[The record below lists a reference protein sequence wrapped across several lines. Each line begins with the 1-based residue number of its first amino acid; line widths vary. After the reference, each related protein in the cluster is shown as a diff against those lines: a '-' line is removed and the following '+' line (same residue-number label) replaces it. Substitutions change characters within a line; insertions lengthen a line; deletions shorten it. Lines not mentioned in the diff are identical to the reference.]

1 MSTTAETQDQVEVK
15 LPDGSTRQ
23 VPRGATLLDL
33 AKEIGPGL
41 AKAALGGK
49 INDQLVDLST
59 PITAPADVQLVTW
72 KDEEGRE
79 MFRHTSTHIMAQALK
94 RILPDAKLT
103 VGPPLA
109 DSYYYDFDVKEPL
122 TPEILEKIEAEMTKI
137 VEEGLEL
144 TRMEVP
150 REEAIRLFQE
160 RNEPYKLEIIEGLPD
175 ESTISLYK
183 QGEFVDL
190 CRGPHIPNTS
200 YVKALK
206 LLTVSGCYWRA
217 DAKNQVLQR
226 VYGTSFPDKKQLA
239 EHLRILEEAKKRDHR
254 RIGKDLDLFS
264 FQDEGPGFPFFHPN
278 GMVIYNEITNFIREE
293 LTKRDYVEIMTP
305 IILNDELWH
314 KSGHFEHYKENMYF
328 TEVDEQ
334 DFAVKPMNCPGC
346 CLVYRNS
353 LHSYRDLPLKMAEF
367 GRVHRHELSGALHG
381 LFRVRSFTQ
390 DDAHIFCTP
399 DQLEAAVTEAIELIQ
414 TVYEVFGFTD
424 YHMELSTRPE
434 KSLGSDEMWENA
446 TVALQNSLERLGV
459 QFKLNPGDGA
469 FYGPKIDF
477 HVKDCLNRTWQ
488 CATIQVDFSMPERFD
503 LNYVGPDGQKHR
515 PVMVH
520 RAVVGSLER
529 FIGVLTEHTAGNFPT
544 WLAPVQTIVLP
555 VSEKSLAYGEQVLAE
570 LKGLGF
576 RAELDSSED
585 KISAK
590 IRNAELRKIP
600 YMLVIGEKEA
610 AAGTVGVRRHG
621 KGDQGAR
628 DRKEFMEELQQEVRE
643 RRRD

>member
-1 MSTTAETQDQVEVK
+1 MSATAETQDKIQVT
-15 LPDGSTRQ
+15 LPDGSTRE
-23 VPRGATLLDL
+23 VPRGSTLMDL
-33 AKEIGPGL
+33 AREIGPGL

-49 INDQLVDLST
+49 INGELVDLSA
-59 PITAPADVQLVTW
+59 PITEASEVQLVTW

-122 TPEILEKIEAEMTKI
+122 TPEMLEKIEAEMEKI
-137 VEEGLEL
+137 VQENLALE
-144 TRMEVP
+144 RIEVP
-150 REEAIRLFQE
+150 REEAIRLFKE
-160 RNEPYKLEIIEGLPD
+160 KNEPYKLEIIDGLPD
-175 ESTISLYK
+175 EQTISLYK

-190 CRGPHIPNTS
+190 CRGPHIPSTS

-226 VYGTSFPDKKQLA
+226 VYGTSFPDKKQLT

-278 GMVIYNEITNFIREE
+278 GMVIYNEISNFIREE
-293 LTKRDYVEIMTP
+293 LAKRDYVEIMTP

-314 KSGHFEHYKENMYF
+314 KSGHWEHYKENMYF

-346 CLVYRNS
+346 CLVYRNR
-353 LHSYRDLPLKMAEF
+353 LTSYRDLPLKLAEF

-399 DQLEAAVTEAIELIQ
+399 DQLEDAVTEAIELIQ
-414 TVYEVFGFTD
+414 TVYEVFGFED

-434 KSLGSDEMWENA
+434 KSLGSDEMWDNA
-446 TVALQNSLERLGV
+446 TTALQNSLEKLGV
-459 QFKLNPGDGA
+459 KFKLNPGDGA

-488 CATIQVDFSMPERFD
+488 CGTIQVDFSMPERFD
-503 LNYVGPDGQKHR
+503 LSYIGPDGQKHR

-520 RAVVGSLER
+520 RAVLGSLER

-544 WLAPVQTIVLP
+544 WLAPVQAIVLP
-555 VSEKSLAYGEQVLAE
+555 VSEKSLEYGKSTLAE
-570 LKGLGF
+570 LKAAGI
-576 RAELDSSED
+576 RAELDASED

-590 IRNAELRKIP
+590 IRDAELRKIP
-600 YMLVIGEKEA
+600 YMLIVGEKESG
-610 AAGTVGVRRHG
+610 AGTVGVRRHG
-621 KGDQGAR
+621 KGDQGAMAR
-628 DRKEFMEELQQEVRE
+628 DEFVSNLLKEIKDRVR
-643 RRRD
+643 D

>member
-1 MSTTAETQDQVEVK
+1 M
-15 LPDGSTRQ
+15 
-23 VPRGATLLDL
+23 DL
-33 AKEIGPGL
+33 AREIGPGL

-49 INDQLVDLST
+49 INGQLVDLST
-59 PITAPADVQLVTW
+59 PITADSDVQLVTW

-79 MFRHTSTHIMAQALK
+79 MFRHTSTHVMAQALK
-94 RILPDAKLT
+94 RVVPEAKLT

-109 DSYYYDFDVKEPL
+109 DSFYYDFDVKEPL
-122 TPEILEKIEAEMTKI
+122 TPEMLEKLEAEMDKI
-137 VEEGLEL
+137 VSENLEL
-144 TRMEVP
+144 KRIEVP
-150 REEAIRLFQE
+150 RDEAIRLFKE

-175 ESTISLYK
+175 EATISLYQ

-190 CRGPHIPNTS
+190 CRGPHIPSTGLI
-200 YVKALK
+200 KAHK

-217 DAKNQVLQR
+217 NANNQVLQR

-293 LTKRDYVEIMTP
+293 LAKRSYVEIMTP

-314 KSGHFEHYKENMYF
+314 KSGHWDHYKENMYF
-328 TEVDEQ
+328 TEVDET

-399 DQLEAAVTEAIELIQ
+399 EQLEAAVTEAIELIQ
-414 TVYEVFGFTD
+414 RVYEVFGFED

-434 KSLGSDEMWENA
+434 KSQGSDEMWENA
-446 TVALQNSLERLGV
+446 TSALQNSLEKLGV
-459 QFKLNPGDGA
+459 KFKLNPGDGA

-488 CATIQVDFSMPERFD
+488 CGTIQVDFSMPERFD
-503 LNYVGPDGQKHR
+503 LSYVGADGQKHR

-544 WLAPVQTIVLP
+544 WLAPTQVTVLP
-555 VSEKSLAYGEQVLAE
+555 ISEKTLGYAREVADE
-570 LKGLGF
+570 LKAQGI
-576 RAELDSSED
+576 RITLDESED
-585 KISAK
+585 KINAK
-590 IRNAELRKIP
+590 IRNAELQKIP
-600 YMLVIGEKEA
+600 YMLIVGEKEA
-610 AAGTVGVRRHG
+610 SAGAVGVRRHG
-621 KGDQGAR
+621 KGDLGAQPR
-628 DRKEFMEELQQEVRE
+628 DKFLADLKQEIAE
-643 RRRD
+643 RRFH

>member
-1 MSTTAETQDQVEVK
+1 M
-15 LPDGSTRQ
+15 
-23 VPRGATLLDL
+23 DL
-33 AKEIGPGL
+33 AREIGPGL

-49 INDQLVDLST
+49 INGKLVDLSA
-59 PITAPADVQLVTW
+59 PITEPADVQLVTW

-94 RILPDAKLT
+94 RILPEAKLT

-122 TPEILEKIEAEMTKI
+122 TPEMLEKIEAEMAKI
-137 VEEGLEL
+137 VDENLALE
-144 TRMEVP
+144 RVEVP
-150 REEAIRLFQE
+150 REEAIRLFKE
-160 RNEPYKLEIIEGLPD
+160 KNEPYKLEIIEGLPD
-175 ESTISLYK
+175 EATISLYK

-190 CRGPHIPNTS
+190 CRGPHIPNTA

-217 DAKNQVLQR
+217 DANNQVLQR

-278 GMVIYNEITNFIREE
+278 GMVIYNEISNFIREE
-293 LTKRDYVEIMTP
+293 LAKRNYVEIMTP

-314 KSGHFEHYKENMYF
+314 KSGHWDHYKENMYF

-399 DQLEAAVTEAIELIQ
+399 GQLEDAVTEAIELIQ
-414 TVYEVFGFTD
+414 KVYEAFGFDD

-446 TVALQNSLERLGV
+446 TSALQNSLDRLGV
-459 QFKLNPGDGA
+459 KYKLNPGDGA

-488 CATIQVDFSMPERFD
+488 CGTIQVDFSMPERFD
-503 LNYVGPDGQKHR
+503 LNYVGTDGQKHR

-520 RAVVGSLER
+520 RAVLGSMER

-544 WLAPVQTIVLP
+544 WLAPVQAIVLP
-555 VSEKSLAYGEQVLAE
+555 VSEKSLAYGEAVLSE
-570 LKGLGF
+570 LKSQGI
-576 RAELDSSED
+576 RAELDASED

-590 IRNAELRKIP
+590 IRNSELRKIP
-600 YMLVIGEKEA
+600 YMLIVGEKEA

-621 KGDQGAR
+621 QGDQGAK
-628 DRKEFMEELQQEVRE
+628 DRAVFITDLVQEIKE